1 MGIFNIFKS
10 KLQNVDTHDILEEE
24 NYNTSNETKINV
36 TTSFVPD
43 SRKTEYD
50 NKLIFLKYYGSEFDW
65 YELRKQ
71 SKWKFLDSNY
81 AFYKKYES
89 EIRPYLNLYFEVTDE
104 IEVLWRKLIH
114 NGNYHSR
121 LASKTEEKCAEA
133 VELYAQ
139 LREID
144 KKYHMEPL
152 HGGKFFVH
160 YILLYRRR
168 GDYEKAISL
177 CKDLLNLDIHE
188 TNRIPKLAKLAQRE
202 LTKDEITL
210 LKKEE
215 ERNND
220 GII

>member
-1 MGIFNIFKS
+1 MGIFNIFKN
-10 KLQNVDTHDILEEE
+10 KLKKDDKHNDLKEE
-24 NYNTSNETKINV
+24 NTNTSNETRINV

-50 NKLIFLKYYGSEFDW
+50 NKLIFLKHYGSELDW

-71 SKWKFLDSNY
+71 SNWKFLDSNY
-81 AFYKKYES
+81 GYHYKFES

-139 LREID
+139 MREID
-144 KKYHMEPL
+144 KKFHMEPL

-160 YILLYRRR
+160 YILLYQRR

-188 TNRIPKLAKLAQRE
+188 IKRIPKLAKLAQRD
-202 LTKDEITL
+202 LTEEEIIL
-210 LKKEE
+210 LKNEE
-215 ERNND
+215 ERNNN